1 MLIALYLLHH
11 SLLLMIAATMP
22 DKPSNLYDYTQSYAH
37 LITERH
43 AMIKP
48 HTHHPYQLGA
58 SLYMPAT
65 RQDIWQVIKRDK
77 LPTINSIIIC
87 LEDAVSH
94 NDVELALLRLQ
105 TLLEDWANNIDSINE
120 PSKQPDSQ
128 TEQQTHQTLQ
138 PTRPLVFVRP
148 RNPTMLQKLAD
159 FEHIDLLDGF
169 VLPKV
174 DMYSLSNW
182 RMACQNLSDH
192 QLLMPTL
199 ETAAVFNPHHNQ
211 ELAIGF
217 KEAFSQPVFALRI
230 GGNDL
235 FAALRLRRP
244 KNSIVYDTPIGTLA
258 YQLLGCFV
266 PHGFYLSAPVFEYLD
281 EPVLFMQELDRDVSL
296 GLVGKTVIH
305 PSQIALVQQ
314 AYCVPM
320 SILDEAQAILHSEAK
335 AVFKYNNTMLEPAT
349 HRAWATEIVNRAEVF
364 GTINDGN
371 SDYNS
376 LSDSL

>member
-1 MLIALYLLHH
+1 
-11 SLLLMIAATMP
+11 MP
-22 DKPSNLYDYTQSYAH
+22 DNSNNESNLYNYTQSYEH

-43 AMIKP
+43 ALLKP

-87 LEDAVSH
+87 VEDAVSH
-94 NDVELALLRLQ
+94 DDVELALQRLQ
-105 TLLEDWANNIDSINE
+105 ELLNTWAAHIDSIND
-120 PSKQPDSQ
+120 PSTPQNNKQ
-128 TEQQTHQTLQ
+128 EQ

-148 RNPTMLQKLAD
+148 RNPMMLQKLAHYK
-159 FEHIDLLDGF
+159 HIELLDGF
-169 VLPKV
+169 VMPKV
-174 DMYSLSNW
+174 DMCSLSNW
-182 RMACQNLSDH
+182 RMACQNLSTD

-199 ETAAVFNPHHNQ
+199 ETAALFNPHHNQ

-266 PHGFYLSAPVFEYLD
+266 PHGFYLTAPVFEYLD
-281 EPVLFMQELDRDVSL
+281 QPTLFMQELTRDVSL

-305 PSQIALVQQ
+305 PNQIALVQQ
-314 AYCVPM
+314 AYCVPA
-320 SILDEAQAILHSEAK
+320 STLDEAQAILHSEAK

-349 HRAWATEIVNRAEVF
+349 HRAWATEIINRAKVF
-364 GTINDGN
+364 GTINNDN
-371 SDYNS
+371 TEYSS
-376 LSDSL
+376 

>member
-1 MLIALYLLHH
+1 MSDTPNNESKLYRH
-11 SLLLMIAATMP
+11 
-22 DKPSNLYDYTQSYAH
+22 TQSYTH
-37 LITERH
+37 LITEHH

-48 HTHHPYQLGA
+48 HAHHPHQLGA

-77 LPTINSIIIC
+77 LATINSIIIC

-94 NDVELALLRLQ
+94 NDVELALERLQ
-105 TLLEDWANNIDSINE
+105 TLLDTWYTHKDTINE
-120 PSKQPDSQ
+120 PSSHTINPI
-128 TEQQTHQTLQ
+128 EQQSQQ
-138 PTRPLVFVRP
+138 PIRPLVFIRP
-148 RNPTMLQKLAD
+148 RNPAMLEYLTG
-159 FEHIDLLDGF
+159 FSHIDLIDGF

-182 RMACQNLSDH
+182 RLACQNISNG

-217 KEAFSQPVFALRI
+217 KEAFNQPVFALRI

-235 FAALRLRRP
+235 LATLRLRRP
-244 KNSIVYDTPIGTLA
+244 KNSIIYASPIGTLI

-266 PHGFYLSAPVFEYLD
+266 PHGFYLTAPVFEYLD
-281 EPVLFMQELDRDVSL
+281 QPTLFMQELTRDVSL

-314 AYCVPM
+314 AYCVPTGM
-320 SILDEAQAILHSEAK
+320 LDEAQAILHSEAK

-349 HRAWATEIVNRAEVF
+349 HRAWAEEVISRAAVF
-364 GTINDGN
+364 GTI
-371 SDYNS
+371 
-376 LSDSL
+376 SDSSTEYGSRM

>member
-1 MLIALYLLHH
+1 M
-11 SLLLMIAATMP
+11 T
-22 DKPSNLYDYTQSYAH
+22 DNLYNYTQSFAN

-43 AMIKP
+43 AMIKTR
-48 HTHHPYQLGA
+48 THHPYQLGA

-65 RQDIWQVIKRDK
+65 REDIWQVIKRDK

-94 NDVELALLRLQ
+94 NDVELALTRLQ
-105 TLLEDWANNIDSINE
+105 TLLNTWATHVDSINK
-120 PSKQPDSQ
+120 PSRHPIAHSEGQL
-128 TEQQTHQTLQ
+128 EL

-148 RNPTMLQKLAD
+148 RNPMMLQKLAD
-159 FEHIDLLDGF
+159 FKHIELLDGF
-169 VLPKV
+169 VMPKV

-182 RMACQNLSDH
+182 RMACQNLGVE

-199 ETAAVFNPHHNQ
+199 ETAALFDPHHNQ

-244 KNSIVYDTPIGTLA
+244 KHDIIYDTPIGTLA
-258 YQLLGCFV
+258 FQLIGCFV

-281 EPVLFMQELDRDVSL
+281 QPTLFMQELTRDVSL

-314 AYCVPM
+314 AYCVPV
-320 SILDEAQAILHSEAK
+320 STLDEAQAILHDEAK

-349 HRAWATEIVNRAEVF
+349 HRAWAVEIINRAEVF
-364 GTINDGN
+364 GTINDGGN
-371 SDYNS
+371 DYSS
-376 LSDSL
+376 LI

>member
-1 MLIALYLLHH
+1 MTDNTSRLH
-11 SLLLMIAATMP
+11 
-22 DKPSNLYDYTQSYAH
+22 DYTQSYAH
-37 LITERH
+37 LIAERH

-48 HTHHPYQLGA
+48 NTHHPYQLGA

-65 RQDIWQVIKRDK
+65 RQDIWDIIKRDK

-94 NDVELALLRLQ
+94 TDVEMALTRLQ
-105 TLLEDWANNIDSINE
+105 TLLDTWAAHVDSINN
-120 PSKQPDSQ
+120 PSKQADVHAQ
-128 TEQQTHQTLQ
+128 Q

-159 FEHIDLLDGF
+159 FKNIDLLDGF
-169 VLPKV
+169 VMPKV
-174 DMYSLSNW
+174 DMCSLSNW
-182 RMACQNLSDH
+182 RMACQNLSRE

-199 ETAAVFNPHHNQ
+199 ETAALFDPHHNQ

-217 KEAFSQPVFALRI
+217 KEAFNQPVFALRI

-266 PHGFYLSAPVFEYLD
+266 PHGFYLTAPVFEYLD
-281 EPVLFMQELDRDVSL
+281 QPTLFMQELTRDVSL

-314 AYCVPM
+314 AYCVPTN
-320 SILDEAQAILHSEAK
+320 ILDEAKAILHSEAK

-349 HRAWATEIVNRAEVF
+349 HRAWATEVVNRADVF
-364 GTINDGN
+364 GTINN
-371 SDYNS
+371 HTHY
-376 LSDSL
+376 DS

>member
-1 MLIALYLLHH
+1 MLP
-11 SLLLMIAATMP
+11 TMP
-22 DKPSNLYDYTQSYAH
+22 DNSNNESNLYNYTQSYQH

-43 AMIKP
+43 ALLKP

-87 LEDAVSH
+87 VEDAVSH
-94 NDVELALLRLQ
+94 DDVELALQRLQ
-105 TLLEDWANNIDSINE
+105 ELLNTWAAHIDSIND
-120 PSKQPDSQ
+120 PSTPQNNKQ
-128 TEQQTHQTLQ
+128 EQ

-148 RNPTMLQKLAD
+148 RNPMMLQKLAHYK
-159 FEHIDLLDGF
+159 HIELLDGF
-169 VLPKV
+169 VMPKV
-174 DMYSLSNW
+174 DMCSLSNW
-182 RMACQNLSDH
+182 RMACQNLSTD

-199 ETAAVFNPHHNQ
+199 ETAALFNPHHNQ

-266 PHGFYLSAPVFEYLD
+266 PHGFYLTAPVFEYLD
-281 EPVLFMQELDRDVSL
+281 QPTLFMQELTRDVSL

-305 PSQIALVQQ
+305 PNQIALVQQ
-314 AYCVPM
+314 AYCVPA
-320 SILDEAQAILHSEAK
+320 STLDEAQAILHSEAK

-364 GTINDGN
+364 GAIDDSN
-371 SDYNS
+371 SEYRAR
-376 LSDSL
+376 L

>member
-1 MLIALYLLHH
+1 
-11 SLLLMIAATMP
+11 MP
-22 DKPSNLYDYTQSYAH
+22 DNSNNESNLYNYTQSYEH

-43 AMIKP
+43 ALLKP

-87 LEDAVSH
+87 VEDAVSH
-94 NDVELALLRLQ
+94 DDVELALQRLQ
-105 TLLEDWANNIDSINE
+105 ELLNTWAAHIDSINN
-120 PSKQPDSQ
+120 PSTPQNNKQ
-128 TEQQTHQTLQ
+128 EQ

-148 RNPTMLQKLAD
+148 RNPMMLQKLAHYK
-159 FEHIDLLDGF
+159 HIELLDGF
-169 VLPKV
+169 VMPKV
-174 DMYSLSNW
+174 DMCSLSNW
-182 RMACQNLSDH
+182 RMACQNLSTD

-199 ETAAVFNPHHNQ
+199 ETAALFNPHHNQ

-266 PHGFYLSAPVFEYLD
+266 PHGFYLTAPVFEYLD
-281 EPVLFMQELDRDVSL
+281 QPTLFMQELTRDVSL

-305 PSQIALVQQ
+305 PNQIALVQQ
-314 AYCVPM
+314 AYCVPA
-320 SILDEAQAILHSEAK
+320 STLDEAQAILHSEAK

-349 HRAWATEIVNRAEVF
+349 HRAWATEIINRAKVF
-364 GTINDGN
+364 GTINNDN
-371 SDYNS
+371 TEYSS
-376 LSDSL
+376 RL

>member
-1 MLIALYLLHH
+1 
-11 SLLLMIAATMP
+11 MP
-22 DKPSNLYDYTQSYAH
+22 DNSNNESNLYNYTQSYEH

-43 AMIKP
+43 ALLKP

-87 LEDAVSH
+87 VEDAVSH
-94 NDVELALLRLQ
+94 DDVELALQRLQ
-105 TLLEDWANNIDSINE
+105 ELLNTWAAHIDSIND
-120 PSKQPDSQ
+120 PSTPQNSKQ
-128 TEQQTHQTLQ
+128 EQ

-148 RNPTMLQKLAD
+148 RNPMMLQKLAHYK
-159 FEHIDLLDGF
+159 HIELLDGF
-169 VLPKV
+169 VMPKV
-174 DMYSLSNW
+174 DMCSLSNW
-182 RMACQNLSDH
+182 RMACQNLSTD

-199 ETAAVFNPHHNQ
+199 ETAALFNPHHNQ

-266 PHGFYLSAPVFEYLD
+266 PHGFYLTAPVFEYLD
-281 EPVLFMQELDRDVSL
+281 QPTLFMQELTRDVSL

-305 PSQIALVQQ
+305 PNQIALVQQ
-314 AYCVPM
+314 AYCVPA
-320 SILDEAQAILHSEAK
+320 STLDEAQAILHSEAK

-349 HRAWATEIVNRAEVF
+349 HRAWATEIINRAKVF
-364 GTINDGN
+364 GTINNDN
-371 SDYNS
+371 TEYSS
-376 LSDSL
+376 RL

>member
-1 MLIALYLLHH
+1 
-11 SLLLMIAATMP
+11 MP
-22 DKPSNLYDYTQSYAH
+22 DNSNNESNLYNYTQSYEH

-43 AMIKP
+43 ALLKP

-87 LEDAVSH
+87 VEDAVSH
-94 NDVELALLRLQ
+94 DDVELALQRLQ
-105 TLLEDWANNIDSINE
+105 ELLNAWAAHIDSIND
-120 PSKQPDSQ
+120 PSTPQNNKQ
-128 TEQQTHQTLQ
+128 EQ

-148 RNPTMLQKLAD
+148 RNPMMLQKLAHYK
-159 FEHIDLLDGF
+159 HIELLDGF
-169 VLPKV
+169 VMPKV
-174 DMYSLSNW
+174 DMCSLSNW
-182 RMACQNLSDH
+182 RMACQNLSTD

-199 ETAAVFNPHHNQ
+199 ETAALFNPHHNQ

-266 PHGFYLSAPVFEYLD
+266 PHGFYLTASVFEYLD
-281 EPVLFMQELDRDVSL
+281 QPTLFMQELTRDVSL

-305 PSQIALVQQ
+305 PNQIALVQQ
-314 AYCVPM
+314 AYCVPA
-320 SILDEAQAILHSEAK
+320 STLDEAQAILHSEAK

-349 HRAWATEIVNRAEVF
+349 HRAWATEIINRAKVF
-364 GTINDGN
+364 GTINN
-371 SDYNS
+371 NNTEYS
-376 LSDSL
+376 

>member
-1 MLIALYLLHH
+1 
-11 SLLLMIAATMP
+11 MP
-22 DKPSNLYDYTQSYAH
+22 DNPSSLYNHTQSYAR
-37 LITERH
+37 LITGRH

-94 NDVELALLRLQ
+94 SDVELALTRLQ
-105 TLLEDWANNIDSINE
+105 ALLNIWASHVNSINE
-120 PSKQPDSQ
+120 PSALADIQ
-128 TEQQTHQTLQ
+128 TQQ

-148 RNPTMLQKLAD
+148 RNPMMLQNLAD
-159 FEHIDLLDGF
+159 FEHIDLIDGF
-169 VLPKV
+169 VMPKV

-182 RMACQNLSDH
+182 RMACQNLSTD

-199 ETAAVFNPHHNQ
+199 ETAALFDPHHNQ
-211 ELAIGF
+211 ELAIAF
-217 KEAFSQPVFALRI
+217 KEAFSQPIFALRI

-244 KNSIVYDTPIGTLA
+244 KDSIIYDTPIGTLI

-281 EPVLFMQELDRDVSL
+281 QPMLFMQELTRDVSL

-305 PSQIALVQQ
+305 PSQITLVQQ
-314 AYCVPM
+314 AYCVPLSM
-320 SILDEAQAILHSEAK
+320 LDEAQAILHSEAK

-349 HRAWATEIVNRAEVF
+349 HRAWAHEVVNRSEVF
-364 GTINDGN
+364 GVINDGN
-371 SDYNS
+371 SDYKP
-376 LSDSL
+376 LL

>member
-1 MLIALYLLHH
+1 
-11 SLLLMIAATMP
+11 MP
-22 DKPSNLYDYTQSYAH
+22 DNSNNESNLYNYTQSYEH

-43 AMIKP
+43 ALLKP

-87 LEDAVSH
+87 VEDAVSH
-94 NDVELALLRLQ
+94 DDVELALQRLQ
-105 TLLEDWANNIDSINE
+105 ELLNTWAAHIDSIND
-120 PSKQPDSQ
+120 PSTPQNNKQ
-128 TEQQTHQTLQ
+128 EQ

-148 RNPTMLQKLAD
+148 RNPMMLQKLAHYK
-159 FEHIDLLDGF
+159 HIELLDGF
-169 VLPKV
+169 VMPKV
-174 DMYSLSNW
+174 DMCSLSNW
-182 RMACQNLSDH
+182 RMACQNLSTD

-199 ETAAVFNPHHNQ
+199 ETAALFNPHHNQ

-266 PHGFYLSAPVFEYLD
+266 PHGFYLTAPVFEYLD
-281 EPVLFMQELDRDVSL
+281 QPTLFMQELTRDVSL

-305 PSQIALVQQ
+305 PNQIALVQQ
-314 AYCVPM
+314 AYCVPA
-320 SILDEAQAILHSEAK
+320 STLDEAQAILHSEAK

-349 HRAWATEIVNRAEVF
+349 HRAWATEIINRAKVF
-364 GTINDGN
+364 GT
-371 SDYNS
+371 
-376 LSDSL
+376 

>member
-1 MLIALYLLHH
+1 MSDI
-11 SLLLMIAATMP
+11 P
-22 DKPSNLYDYTQSYAH
+22 KNQSNRYAHTQSYAH

-43 AMIKP
+43 AMVRP

-87 LEDAVSH
+87 LEDAVGHS
-94 NDVELALLRLQ
+94 DVELALERLQ
-105 TLLEDWANNIDSINE
+105 DLLNTWAEHVDTIN
-120 PSKQPDSQ
+120 QPCKRASLESQ
-128 TEQQTHQTLQ
+128 PPAQL

-148 RNPTMLQKLAD
+148 RSPAMLQQLTDYA
-159 FEHIDLLDGF
+159 HIDLIDGF

-182 RMACQNLSDH
+182 RLACQNISST

-199 ETAAVFNPHHNQ
+199 ETAALFDPRHNQ

-217 KEAFSQPVFALRI
+217 KEAFNQPVFALRI

-266 PHGFYLSAPVFEYLD
+266 PHGFYLTAPVFEYLD
-281 EPVLFMQELDRDVSL
+281 QPTLFMQELTRDVSL

-314 AYCVPM
+314 AYCV
-320 SILDEAQAILHSEAK
+320 SLSTLDEAQAILHSEAK

-364 GTINDGN
+364 GTIDDSN
-371 SDYNS
+371 SEYRAR
-376 LSDSL
+376 L

>member
-1 MLIALYLLHH
+1 
-11 SLLLMIAATMP
+11 MP
-22 DKPSNLYDYTQSYAH
+22 DNSNNESNLYNYTQSYEH

-43 AMIKP
+43 ALLKP

-87 LEDAVSH
+87 VEDAVSH
-94 NDVELALLRLQ
+94 DDVELALQRLQ
-105 TLLEDWANNIDSINE
+105 ELLNTWAAHIDSIND
-120 PSKQPDSQ
+120 PSTPQNNKQ
-128 TEQQTHQTLQ
+128 EQ

-148 RNPTMLQKLAD
+148 RNPMMLQKLAHYK
-159 FEHIDLLDGF
+159 HIELLDGF
-169 VLPKV
+169 VMPKV
-174 DMYSLSNW
+174 DMCSLSNW
-182 RMACQNLSDH
+182 HMACQNLSTD

-199 ETAAVFNPHHNQ
+199 ETAALFNPHHNQ

-266 PHGFYLSAPVFEYLD
+266 PHGFYLTAPVFEYLD
-281 EPVLFMQELDRDVSL
+281 QPTLFMQELTRDVSL

-305 PSQIALVQQ
+305 PNQIALVQQ
-314 AYCVPM
+314 AYCVPA
-320 SILDEAQAILHSEAK
+320 STLDEAQAILHSEAK

-349 HRAWATEIVNRAEVF
+349 HRAWATEIINRAKVF
-364 GTINDGN
+364 GTINN
-371 SDYNS
+371 NNTEYSS
-376 LSDSL
+376 RL

>member
-1 MLIALYLLHH
+1 
-11 SLLLMIAATMP
+11 MP
-22 DKPSNLYDYTQSYAH
+22 DNQSELYNYTQSYEH
-37 LITERH
+37 LITAQH
-43 AMIKP
+43 ALVEA
-48 HTHHPYQLGA
+48 HTYHPYQLGA

-87 LEDAVSH
+87 LEDSVSH
-94 NDVELALLRLQ
+94 SDVELALTRLQ
-105 TLLEDWANNIDSINE
+105 KLLNLWAAHTDSINK
-120 PSKQPDSQ
+120 PSQAAANQTTQQP
-128 TEQQTHQTLQ
+128 QQQ
-138 PTRPLVFVRP
+138 TRPLVFVRP
-148 RNPTMLQKLAD
+148 RNPMMLQKLAS
-159 FEHIDLLDGF
+159 FEHIDLIDGF
-169 VLPKV
+169 VMPKV

-182 RMACQNLSDH
+182 RMACQNIDTE

-199 ETAAVFNPHHNQ
+199 ETAALFNPHHNQ
-211 ELAIGF
+211 ELAIAF
-217 KEAFSQPVFALRI
+217 KEAFIQPMFALRI

-244 KNSIVYDTPIGTLA
+244 KDSIIYDTPIGTLA

-266 PHGFYLSAPVFEYLD
+266 PHGFYLTAPVFEYLD
-281 EPVLFMQELDRDVSL
+281 QPMLFMQELNRDVNL

-320 SILDEAQAILHSEAK
+320 SMLDEAQAILHSEAK

-349 HRAWATEIVNRAEVF
+349 HRAWATQVVNRAEVF
-364 GTINDGN
+364 GTINDG
-371 SDYNS
+371 SGDYKP
-376 LSDSL
+376 LL

>member
-1 MLIALYLLHH
+1 MMPTMSDKHNNESDLYH
-11 SLLLMIAATMP
+11 
-22 DKPSNLYDYTQSYAH
+22 YTQSYEH

-43 AMIKP
+43 ALLKP

-87 LEDAVSH
+87 IEDAVSH
-94 NDVELALLRLQ
+94 DDVGLALQRLQ
-105 TLLEDWANNIDSINE
+105 ELLNTWAAHIDSINN
-120 PSKQPDSQ
+120 PSTPEIHK
-128 TEQQTHQTLQ
+128 LAQ

-148 RNPTMLQKLAD
+148 RNPMMLQKLAHYKNI
-159 FEHIDLLDGF
+159 ELLDGF
-169 VLPKV
+169 VMPKV
-174 DMYSLSNW
+174 DMCSLSNW
-182 RMACQNLSDH
+182 RMACQNLSTD

-199 ETAAVFNPHHNQ
+199 ETAALFDPHHNQ

-235 FAALRLRRP
+235 FASLRLRRP
-244 KNSIVYDTPIGTLA
+244 KNSIIYDTPIGTLA

-266 PHGFYLSAPVFEYLD
+266 PHGFYLTAPVFEYLD
-281 EPVLFMQELDRDVSL
+281 QPTLFMQELTRDVSL

-314 AYCVPM
+314 AYCVPA
-320 SILDEAQAILHSEAK
+320 SILDEAKAILHSEAK

-349 HRAWATEIVNRAEVF
+349 HRAWATEIINRAKVF
-364 GTINDGN
+364 GTINNDN
-371 SDYNS
+371 SDYS
-376 LSDSL
+376 SRL

>member
-1 MLIALYLLHH
+1 
-11 SLLLMIAATMP
+11 MP
-22 DKPSNLYDYTQSYAH
+22 DNSNNESNLYNYTQSYEH

-43 AMIKP
+43 ALLKP

-87 LEDAVSH
+87 VEDAVSH
-94 NDVELALLRLQ
+94 DDVELALQRLQ
-105 TLLEDWANNIDSINE
+105 ELLNTWAAHIDSIND
-120 PSKQPDSQ
+120 PSTPQNNKQ
-128 TEQQTHQTLQ
+128 EQ

-148 RNPTMLQKLAD
+148 RNPMMLQKLAHYK
-159 FEHIDLLDGF
+159 HIELLDGF
-169 VLPKV
+169 VMPKV
-174 DMYSLSNW
+174 DMCSLSNW
-182 RMACQNLSDH
+182 RMACQNLSTD

-199 ETAAVFNPHHNQ
+199 ETAALFNPHHNQ

-266 PHGFYLSAPVFEYLD
+266 PHGFYLTAPVFEYLD
-281 EPVLFMQELDRDVSL
+281 QPTLFMQELTRDVSL

-305 PSQIALVQQ
+305 PNQIALVQQ
-314 AYCVPM
+314 AYCVPA
-320 SILDEAQAILHSEAK
+320 STLDEAQAILHSEAK

-364 GTINDGN
+364 GAIDDSN
-371 SDYNS
+371 SKYRAR
-376 LSDSL
+376 L

>member
-1 MLIALYLLHH
+1 
-11 SLLLMIAATMP
+11 MP
-22 DKPSNLYDYTQSYAH
+22 DNSNNESNLYNYTQSYEH

-43 AMIKP
+43 ALLKP

-87 LEDAVSH
+87 VEDAVSH
-94 NDVELALLRLQ
+94 DDVELALQRLQ
-105 TLLEDWANNIDSINE
+105 ELLNTWAAHIDSIND
-120 PSKQPDSQ
+120 PSTPQNNKQ
-128 TEQQTHQTLQ
+128 EQ

-148 RNPTMLQKLAD
+148 RNPMMLQKLAHYK
-159 FEHIDLLDGF
+159 HIELLDGF
-169 VLPKV
+169 VMPKV
-174 DMYSLSNW
+174 DMCSLSNW
-182 RMACQNLSDH
+182 RMACQNLSTD

-199 ETAAVFNPHHNQ
+199 ETAAMFNPHHNQ

-266 PHGFYLSAPVFEYLD
+266 PHGFYLTAPVFEYLD
-281 EPVLFMQELDRDVSL
+281 QPTLFMQELTRDVSL

-305 PSQIALVQQ
+305 PNQIALVQQ
-314 AYCVPM
+314 AYCVPA
-320 SILDEAQAILHSEAK
+320 STLDEAQAILHSEAK

-349 HRAWATEIVNRAEVF
+349 HRAWATEIINRAKVF
-364 GTINDGN
+364 GTINN
-371 SDYNS
+371 NNTEYSS
-376 LSDSL
+376 RL

>member
-1 MLIALYLLHH
+1 
-11 SLLLMIAATMP
+11 MP
-22 DKPSNLYDYTQSYAH
+22 DNSNNESNLYNYTQSYEH

-43 AMIKP
+43 ALLKP

-87 LEDAVSH
+87 VEDAVSH
-94 NDVELALLRLQ
+94 DDVELALQRLQ
-105 TLLEDWANNIDSINE
+105 ELLNTWAAHIDSIND
-120 PSKQPDSQ
+120 PSTPQNNKQ
-128 TEQQTHQTLQ
+128 EQ
-138 PTRPLVFVRP
+138 PSRPLVFVRP
-148 RNPTMLQKLAD
+148 RNPMMLQKLAHYK
-159 FEHIDLLDGF
+159 HIELLDGF
-169 VLPKV
+169 VMPKV
-174 DMYSLSNW
+174 DMCSLSNW
-182 RMACQNLSDH
+182 RMACQNLSTD

-199 ETAAVFNPHHNQ
+199 ETAALFNPHHNQ

-230 GGNDL
+230 GGNYL
-235 FAALRLRRP
+235 FGALRLRRP

-266 PHGFYLSAPVFEYLD
+266 PHGFYLTAPVFEYLD
-281 EPVLFMQELDRDVSL
+281 QPTLFMQELTRDVSL

-305 PSQIALVQQ
+305 PNQIALVQQ
-314 AYCVPM
+314 AYCVPA
-320 SILDEAQAILHSEAK
+320 STLDEAQAILHSEAK

-349 HRAWATEIVNRAEVF
+349 HRAWATEIINRAKVF
-364 GTINDGN
+364 GTINN
-371 SDYNS
+371 NNTEYSS
-376 LSDSL
+376 RL

>member
-1 MLIALYLLHH
+1 MT
-11 SLLLMIAATMP
+11 STMP
-22 DKPSNLYDYTQSYAH
+22 DKPSSLYDYTQSYEH

-43 AMIKP
+43 AMLKP
-48 HTHHPYQLGA
+48 RTHHPYQLGA

-77 LPTINSIIIC
+77 LPDINSIIIC
-87 LEDAVSH
+87 IEDAVSH
-94 NDVELALLRLQ
+94 DDVELALERLQ
-105 TLLEDWANNIDSINE
+105 ELLDTWSAHVDSINE
-120 PSKQPDSQ
+120 PSNH
-128 TEQQTHQTLQ
+128 TENQNEH

-148 RNPTMLQKLAD
+148 RNPMMLQKLAGYKNI
-159 FEHIDLLDGF
+159 ELLDGF
-169 VLPKV
+169 VMPKV
-174 DMYSLSNW
+174 DMCSLSNW
-182 RMACQNLSDH
+182 RMACQNLDTE

-199 ETAAVFNPHHNQ
+199 ETAALFDPHHNQ

-217 KEAFSQPVFALRI
+217 KEAFNQPVFALRI

-281 EPVLFMQELDRDVSL
+281 QPTLFMQELTRDVSL

-314 AYCVPM
+314 AYCVPA
-320 SILDEAQAILHSEAK
+320 STLDEAEAILHTEAK

-349 HRAWATEIVNRAEVF
+349 HRAWATEIVNRAAVF
-364 GTINDGN
+364 GTINND
-371 SDYNS
+371 SVDYNS
-376 LSDSL
+376 RL

>member
-1 MLIALYLLHH
+1 MV
-11 SLLLMIAATMP
+11 
-22 DKPSNLYDYTQSYAH
+22 
-37 LITERH
+37 R
-43 AMIKP
+43 P

-87 LEDAVSH
+87 LEDAVGHS
-94 NDVELALLRLQ
+94 DVELALERLQ
-105 TLLEDWANNIDSINE
+105 DLLNTWAEHVDTIN
-120 PSKQPDSQ
+120 QPCKRAALESQ
-128 TEQQTHQTLQ
+128 PPAQL

-148 RNPTMLQKLAD
+148 RSPAMLQQLAD
-159 FEHIDLLDGF
+159 YAHIDLIDGF

-182 RMACQNLSDH
+182 RLACQNISST

-199 ETAAVFNPHHNQ
+199 ETAALFDPRHNQ

-217 KEAFSQPVFALRI
+217 KEAFNQPVFALRI

-266 PHGFYLSAPVFEYLD
+266 PHGFYLTAPVFEYLD
-281 EPVLFMQELDRDVSL
+281 QPTLFMQELTRDVSL

-314 AYCVPM
+314 AYCV
-320 SILDEAQAILHSEAK
+320 SLSTLDEAQAILHSEAK

-364 GTINDGN
+364 GTIDDSN
-371 SDYNS
+371 SEYRAR
-376 LSDSL
+376 L

>member
-1 MLIALYLLHH
+1 MSDMPKKQSSLY
-11 SLLLMIAATMP
+11 S
-22 DKPSNLYDYTQSYAH
+22 DSQSYTH
-37 LITERH
+37 RITERH
-43 AMIKP
+43 AMVKP

-65 RQDIWQVIKRDK
+65 RQDIWQVISRNK
-77 LPTINSIIIC
+77 LPLIDSIIIC

-94 NDVELALLRLQ
+94 SDVDLALERLQ
-105 TLLEDWANNIDSINE
+105 TLLNTWAEHVDTINQPSIVANT
-120 PSKQPDSQ
+120 KAQ
-128 TEQQTHQTLQ
+128 H

-148 RNPTMLQKLAD
+148 RNPAMLQQLAD
-159 FEHIDLLDGF
+159 FTHIDLIDGF
-169 VLPKV
+169 VLPKI
-174 DMYSLSNW
+174 DMYSLSDW
-182 RMACQNLSDH
+182 RMGCQNLSHD

-199 ETAAVFNPHHNQ
+199 ETAALFDQQHNQ

-217 KEAFSQPVFALRI
+217 KEAFSQPIFALRI

-244 KNSIVYDTPIGTLA
+244 KSSIVYDTPIGNLI

-266 PHGFYLSAPVFEYLD
+266 PHGFYLTAPVFEYLD
-281 EPVLFMQELDRDVSL
+281 QPTLFMQELTRDVNL

-314 AYCVPM
+314 AYCVPL
-320 SILDEAQAILHSEAK
+320 STLDEAQAILHSQAK

-349 HRAWATEIVNRAEVF
+349 HRAWATEIVNRAEFF
-364 GTINDGN
+364 GTINDNNREYGTRE
-371 SDYNS
+371 
-376 LSDSL
+376 

>member
-1 MLIALYLLHH
+1 M
-11 SLLLMIAATMP
+11 MP
-22 DKPSNLYDYTQSYAH
+22 HMTNNDSNLYNFTQSYTS

-43 AMIKP
+43 AMVKP
-48 HTHHPYQLGA
+48 STHHPYQLGA

-94 NDVELALLRLQ
+94 SDVELALTRLQ
-105 TLLEDWANNIDSINE
+105 TLLETWASHVHSIND
-120 PSKQPDSQ
+120 PSRQTANQSKQQ
-128 TEQQTHQTLQ
+128 TQQ

-148 RNPTMLQKLAD
+148 RNSMMLQKLAD
-159 FEHIDLLDGF
+159 FQHIELLDGF
-169 VLPKV
+169 VMPKV

-182 RMACQNLSDH
+182 RMACQNLDAE

-199 ETAAVFNPHHNQ
+199 ETAALFDPHHNQ

-217 KEAFSQPVFALRI
+217 KEAFSQPVFALRV

-244 KNSIVYDTPIGTLA
+244 KDSIIYDTPIGILA

-281 EPVLFMQELDRDVSL
+281 QPTLFMQELTRDVSL

-320 SILDEAQAILHSEAK
+320 SMLDEAQAILHSEAK

-349 HRAWATEIVNRAEVF
+349 HRAWADEVINRAQVF
-364 GTINDGN
+364 GTINDGH
-371 SDYNS
+371 SDYKP
-376 LSDSL
+376 LL

>member
-1 MLIALYLLHH
+1 MPI
-11 SLLLMIAATMP
+11 MP
-22 DKPSNLYDYTQSYAH
+22 DNESNIYSNNQSYAH

-43 AMIKP
+43 AMVRP
-48 HTHHPYQLGA
+48 NTHHPYQLGA

-94 NDVELALLRLQ
+94 NDVELALTRLQ
-105 TLLEDWANNIDSINE
+105 TLLHTWAAHVDSINE
-120 PSKQPDSQ
+120 PSKQADIH
-128 TEQQTHQTLQ
+128 TEQ

-148 RNPTMLQKLAD
+148 RHPAMLEQLSH
-159 FEHIDLLDGF
+159 FTNIDLIDGF
-169 VLPKV
+169 VMPKV

-182 RMACQNLSDH
+182 RMACQNLSSE

-199 ETAAVFNPHHNQ
+199 ETAALFNPHHNE

-266 PHGFYLSAPVFEYLD
+266 PHGFYLTAPVFEYLD
-281 EPVLFMQELDRDVSL
+281 QPTLFMQELTRDVSL

-320 SILDEAQAILHSEAK
+320 STLDEAQAILHSEAK

-349 HRAWATEIVNRAEVF
+349 HRAWATEIVNRANAF
-364 GTINDGN
+364 GTIDDSN
-371 SDYNS
+371 SDYTS
-376 LSDSL
+376 RL

>member
-1 MLIALYLLHH
+1 MTP
-11 SLLLMIAATMP
+11 TMP
-22 DKPSNLYDYTQSYAH
+22 DNQFDLYNYTQSYEH

-43 AMIKP
+43 AMVKA

-77 LPTINSIIIC
+77 LTTINSIIIC

-94 NDVELALLRLQ
+94 SDVHLALTRLQ
-105 TLLEDWANNIDSINE
+105 ELLDLWALHVDSINK
-120 PSKQPDSQ
+120 PSQPAETQ
-128 TEQQTHQTLQ
+128 IQQ

-148 RNPTMLQKLAD
+148 RNPMMLQKLAH
-159 FEHIDLLDGF
+159 FKHIDLIDGF
-169 VLPKV
+169 VMPKV

-182 RMACQNLSDH
+182 RMACQNIDTE

-199 ETAAVFNPHHNQ
+199 ETAALFNPHHNQ
-211 ELAIGF
+211 ELAIAF
-217 KEAFSQPVFALRI
+217 KEAFIQPMFALRI

-244 KNSIVYDTPIGTLA
+244 KDSIIYDTPIGTLA

-266 PHGFYLSAPVFEYLD
+266 PHGFYLTAPVFEYLD
-281 EPVLFMQELDRDVSL
+281 QPMLFMQELNRDVNL

-320 SILDEAQAILHSEAK
+320 SMLDEAQAILHSEAK

-349 HRAWATEIVNRAEVF
+349 HRAWATQVVNRAEVF
-364 GTINDGN
+364 GTINDG
-371 SDYNS
+371 SGDYKP
-376 LSDSL
+376 LL

>member
-1 MLIALYLLHH
+1 MSEKTSSLY
-11 SLLLMIAATMP
+11 
-22 DKPSNLYDYTQSYAH
+22 NYTQSYEH

-94 NDVELALLRLQ
+94 SDVELALERLQ
-105 TLLEDWANNIDSINE
+105 TLLYTWSAHVNSINE
-120 PSKQPDSQ
+120 PTRQAGIQSNQQS
-128 TEQQTHQTLQ
+128 EQQNQQ

-148 RNPTMLQKLAD
+148 RNPAMLQQLAD
-159 FEHIDLLDGF
+159 FAHIDLVDGF
-169 VLPKV
+169 VMPKV

-182 RMACQNLSDH
+182 RMACQNVSTA

-199 ETAAVFNPHHNQ
+199 ETAALFNPHHNQ

-244 KNSIVYDTPIGTLA
+244 KDSIVYDTPIGTLA

-281 EPVLFMQELDRDVSL
+281 QPTLFMQELTRDVSL

-314 AYCVPM
+314 AYCVPLSM
-320 SILDEAQAILHSEAK
+320 LDEAKAILHSEAK

-349 HRAWATEIVNRAEVF
+349 HRAWAHEVVNRAEVF

-371 SDYNS
+371 IDYKAR
-376 LSDSL
+376 L

>member
-1 MLIALYLLHH
+1 MT
-11 SLLLMIAATMP
+11 STMP
-22 DKPSNLYDYTQSYAH
+22 DTSAPLYQTTQSYAH

-43 AMIKP
+43 AMLKP
-48 HTHHPYQLGA
+48 NMYHPYQLGA

-77 LPTINSIIIC
+77 LPDINSIIIC

-94 NDVELALLRLQ
+94 SDVELALTRLQ
-105 TLLEDWANNIDSINE
+105 TLLNTWATHINSINA
-120 PSKQPDSQ
+120 PSDP
-128 TEQQTHQTLQ
+128 TETHAQ

-148 RNPTMLQKLAD
+148 RNPMMLQQLAD
-159 FEHIDLLDGF
+159 FDNIELLDGF
-169 VLPKV
+169 VMPKV

-182 RMACQNLSDH
+182 RMACQNISSE

-211 ELAIGF
+211 ELAIAF
-217 KEAFSQPVFALRI
+217 KEAFSQPIFALRI

-244 KNSIVYDTPIGTLA
+244 KDSIIYDTPIGTLA

-266 PHGFYLSAPVFEYLD
+266 PHGFYLTAPVFEYLD
-281 EPVLFMQELDRDVSL
+281 QPMLFMQELTRDVSL

-314 AYCVPM
+314 AYCVPLSM
-320 SILDEAQAILHSEAK
+320 LDEAQAILHTEAK

-349 HRAWATEIVNRAEVF
+349 HAAWAHEIINRAEVF

-371 SDYNS
+371 SDYKP
-376 LSDSL
+376 LL

>member
-1 MLIALYLLHH
+1 
-11 SLLLMIAATMP
+11 MP
-22 DKPSNLYDYTQSYAH
+22 DNSNNESNLYNYTQSYEH

-43 AMIKP
+43 ALLKP

-87 LEDAVSH
+87 VEDAVSH
-94 NDVELALLRLQ
+94 DDVELALQRLQ
-105 TLLEDWANNIDSINE
+105 ELLNAWAAHIDSIND
-120 PSKQPDSQ
+120 PSTPQNNKQ
-128 TEQQTHQTLQ
+128 EQ

-148 RNPTMLQKLAD
+148 RNPMMLQKLAHYK
-159 FEHIDLLDGF
+159 HIELLDGF
-169 VLPKV
+169 VMPKV
-174 DMYSLSNW
+174 DMCSLSNW
-182 RMACQNLSDH
+182 RMACQNLSTD

-199 ETAAVFNPHHNQ
+199 ETAALFNPHHNQ

-266 PHGFYLSAPVFEYLD
+266 PHGFYLTAPVFEYLD
-281 EPVLFMQELDRDVSL
+281 QPTLFMQELTRDVSL

-305 PSQIALVQQ
+305 PNQIALVQQ
-314 AYCVPM
+314 AYCVPA
-320 SILDEAQAILHSEAK
+320 STLDEAQAILHSEAK

-349 HRAWATEIVNRAEVF
+349 HRAWATEIINRAKVF
-364 GTINDGN
+364 GTINN
-371 SDYNS
+371 NNTEYS
-376 LSDSL
+376 

>member
-1 MLIALYLLHH
+1 
-11 SLLLMIAATMP
+11 MP
-22 DKPSNLYDYTQSYAH
+22 DIPNNSNNESDLYNYTQSYEH

-43 AMIKP
+43 ALLRP

-77 LPTINSIIIC
+77 LSTINSIIIC
-87 LEDAVSH
+87 VEDAVNH
-94 NDVELALLRLQ
+94 DDVELALERLQ
-105 TLLEDWANNIDSINE
+105 ELLNTWAAHIDSIND
-120 PSKQPDSQ
+120 PSTPESNKQ
-128 TEQQTHQTLQ
+128 EQ

-148 RNPTMLQKLAD
+148 RNPMMLQKLAHYK
-159 FEHIDLLDGF
+159 HIELLDGF
-169 VLPKV
+169 VMPKV
-174 DMYSLSNW
+174 DMCSLSNW
-182 RMACQNLSDH
+182 RMACQNLSTD

-199 ETAAVFNPHHNQ
+199 ETAALFNPHHNQ

-266 PHGFYLSAPVFEYLD
+266 PHGFYLTAPVFEYLD
-281 EPVLFMQELDRDVSL
+281 QPTLFMQELTRDVSL

-314 AYCVPM
+314 AYCVPA
-320 SILDEAQAILHSEAK
+320 STLDEAQAILHSEAK

-349 HRAWATEIVNRAEVF
+349 HRAWATEIINRAKVF
-364 GTINDGN
+364 GTINNDN
-371 SDYNS
+371 TDYS
-376 LSDSL
+376 SRL

>member
-1 MLIALYLLHH
+1 
-11 SLLLMIAATMP
+11 MP
-22 DKPSNLYDYTQSYAH
+22 DKPASPYSNTQSYVH

-43 AMIKP
+43 AMVKP
-48 HTHHPYQLGA
+48 HTYHPYQLGA

-65 RQDIWQVIKRDK
+65 RQDIWQVIKREK

-94 NDVELALLRLQ
+94 NDVALALTRLQ
-105 TLLEDWANNIDSINE
+105 ALLNTWATHVNSINA
-120 PSKQPDSQ
+120 PSNPAAEQ
-128 TEQQTHQTLQ
+128 TQQ

-148 RNPTMLQKLAD
+148 RNPMMLQQLAD
-159 FEHIDLLDGF
+159 FEHINLLDGF
-169 VLPKV
+169 VMPKV

-182 RMACQNLSDH
+182 RMACQSLETD

-199 ETAAVFNPHHNQ
+199 ETAALFNPHHNQ
-211 ELAIGF
+211 ELAIAF
-217 KEAFSQPVFALRI
+217 KEAFSQPMFALRI

-244 KNSIVYDTPIGTLA
+244 KDSIVYDTPIGTLA

-266 PHGFYLSAPVFEYLD
+266 PHGFYLTAPVFEYLD
-281 EPVLFMQELDRDVSL
+281 QPTLLMQELTRDVSL

-314 AYCVPM
+314 AYCVPL

-349 HRAWATEIVNRAEVF
+349 HRSWAQEVVNRAAVF

-371 SDYNS
+371 MDYAP
-376 LSDSL
+376 

>member
-1 MLIALYLLHH
+1 
-11 SLLLMIAATMP
+11 MP
-22 DKPSNLYDYTQSYAH
+22 DNSNNESNLYNYTQSYEH

-43 AMIKP
+43 ALLKP

-87 LEDAVSH
+87 IEDAVSH
-94 NDVELALLRLQ
+94 DDVELSLQRLQ
-105 TLLEDWANNIDSINE
+105 ELLNTWAAHIDSIND
-120 PSKQPDSQ
+120 PSTPQNNKQ
-128 TEQQTHQTLQ
+128 EQ

-148 RNPTMLQKLAD
+148 RNPMMLQKLAHYK
-159 FEHIDLLDGF
+159 HIELLDGF
-169 VLPKV
+169 VMPKV
-174 DMYSLSNW
+174 DMCSLSNW
-182 RMACQNLSDH
+182 RMACQNLSTD

-199 ETAAVFNPHHNQ
+199 ETAALFNPHHNQ

-266 PHGFYLSAPVFEYLD
+266 PHGFYLTAPVFEYLD
-281 EPVLFMQELDRDVSL
+281 QPTLFMQELTRDVSL

-305 PSQIALVQQ
+305 PNQIALVQQ
-314 AYCVPM
+314 AYCVPA
-320 SILDEAQAILHSEAK
+320 STLDEAQAILHSEAK

-349 HRAWATEIVNRAEVF
+349 HRAWATEIINRAKVF
-364 GTINDGN
+364 GTINN
-371 SDYNS
+371 NNTEYSS
-376 LSDSL
+376 RL

>member
-1 MLIALYLLHH
+1 
-11 SLLLMIAATMP
+11 MP
-22 DKPSNLYDYTQSYAH
+22 DNSSSLHNATQSYSH

-43 AMIKP
+43 AIVKP
-48 HTHHPYQLGA
+48 RTHHPYQLGA

-94 NDVELALLRLQ
+94 NDVELALTRLQ
-105 TLLEDWANNIDSINE
+105 SLLDTWASHIHSINTPHSMGTQNSTNASDLPNQKE
-120 PSKQPDSQ
+120 TPQ
-128 TEQQTHQTLQ
+128 Q

-148 RNPTMLQKLAD
+148 RNPVMLQKLAH
-159 FEHIDLLDGF
+159 FAHIELIDGF
-169 VLPKV
+169 VMPKV

-182 RMACQNLSDH
+182 RMACQNLGTE

-199 ETAAVFNPHHNQ
+199 ETAALFDPHHNQ
-211 ELAIGF
+211 ELAIAF
-217 KEAFSQPVFALRI
+217 KEAFSQPIFALRI

-244 KNSIVYDTPIGTLA
+244 KDSIVYDTPIGTLA
-258 YQLLGCFV
+258 YGLLGCFV
-266 PHGFYLSAPVFEYLD
+266 PHGFYLTAPVFEYLD
-281 EPVLFMQELDRDVSL
+281 QPMLFMQELNRDVSL

-314 AYCVPM
+314 AFCVPA
-320 SILDEAQAILHSEAK
+320 SVLDEAQAILHSEAK

-349 HRAWATEIVNRAEVF
+349 HRAWASEVINRAHVF
-364 GTINDGN
+364 GTINDGH
-371 SDYNS
+371 SDYKP
-376 LSDSL
+376 LL

>member
-1 MLIALYLLHH
+1 
-11 SLLLMIAATMP
+11 MP
-22 DKPSNLYDYTQSYAH
+22 DNSNNESNLYNYTQSYEH

-43 AMIKP
+43 ALLKP

-87 LEDAVSH
+87 VEDAVSH
-94 NDVELALLRLQ
+94 DDVELALQRLQ
-105 TLLEDWANNIDSINE
+105 ELLNTWAAHIDSINDPSTPE
-120 PSKQPDSQ
+120 NSKQ
-128 TEQQTHQTLQ
+128 EQ

-148 RNPTMLQKLAD
+148 RNPMMLQKLAHYQ
-159 FEHIDLLDGF
+159 HIELLDGF
-169 VLPKV
+169 VMPKV
-174 DMYSLSNW
+174 DMCSLSNW
-182 RMACQNLSDH
+182 RMACQNLSTD

-199 ETAAVFNPHHNQ
+199 ETAALFNPHHNQ

-266 PHGFYLSAPVFEYLD
+266 PHGFYLTAPVFEYLD
-281 EPVLFMQELDRDVSL
+281 QPTLFMQELTRDVSL

-314 AYCVPM
+314 AYCVPA
-320 SILDEAQAILHSEAK
+320 STLDEAQAILHSEAK

-349 HRAWATEIVNRAEVF
+349 HRAWATEIINRAKVF
-364 GTINDGN
+364 GTINNDN
-371 SDYNS
+371 TEYSS
-376 LSDSL
+376 RL

>member
-1 MLIALYLLHH
+1 MLP
-11 SLLLMIAATMP
+11 TMP
-22 DKPSNLYDYTQSYAH
+22 DNSNNESNLYNYTQSYEH

-43 AMIKP
+43 ALLKP

-87 LEDAVSH
+87 VEDAVSH
-94 NDVELALLRLQ
+94 DDVELALQRLQ
-105 TLLEDWANNIDSINE
+105 ELLNTWAAHIDSIND
-120 PSKQPDSQ
+120 PSTPQNNKQ
-128 TEQQTHQTLQ
+128 EQ

-148 RNPTMLQKLAD
+148 RNPMMLQKLAHYK
-159 FEHIDLLDGF
+159 HIELLDGF
-169 VLPKV
+169 VMPKV
-174 DMYSLSNW
+174 DMCSLSNW
-182 RMACQNLSDH
+182 RMACQNLSTD

-199 ETAAVFNPHHNQ
+199 ETAALFNPHHNQ

-266 PHGFYLSAPVFEYLD
+266 PHGFYLTAPVFEYLD
-281 EPVLFMQELDRDVSL
+281 QPTLFMQELTRDVSL

-314 AYCVPM
+314 AYCVPA
-320 SILDEAQAILHSEAK
+320 STLDEAQAILHSEAK

-349 HRAWATEIVNRAEVF
+349 HRAWATEIISRAKVF
-364 GTINDGN
+364 GTINN
-371 SDYNS
+371 NNTEYSS
-376 LSDSL
+376 RL

>member
-1 MLIALYLLHH
+1 MTPTMLDTSATLYQ
-11 SLLLMIAATMP
+11 
-22 DKPSNLYDYTQSYAH
+22 NTQSYAH

-43 AMIKP
+43 AMVKP
-48 HTHHPYQLGA
+48 HMYHPYQLGA

-94 NDVELALLRLQ
+94 NDVELALTRLQ
-105 TLLEDWANNIDSINE
+105 ALLNTWASHVNSINT
-120 PSKQPDSQ
+120 PSNPSDIHTQ
-128 TEQQTHQTLQ
+128 Q

-148 RNPTMLQKLAD
+148 RNPLMLQQLAD
-159 FEHIDLLDGF
+159 FDNIDLLDGF
-169 VLPKV
+169 VMPKV

-182 RMACQNLSDH
+182 RLSCQNLNTD

-199 ETAAVFNPHHNQ
+199 ETAALFNPHHNQ
-211 ELAIGF
+211 ELAIAF
-217 KEAFSQPVFALRI
+217 KEAFSQPIFALRI

-235 FAALRLRRP
+235 FAELRLRRP
-244 KNSIVYDTPIGTLA
+244 KDSIIYDTPIGTLA

-266 PHGFYLSAPVFEYLD
+266 PHGFYLTAPVFEYLD
-281 EPVLFMQELDRDVSL
+281 QPMLFMQELTRDVSL

-314 AYCVPM
+314 AYCVPLSM
-320 SILDEAQAILHSEAK
+320 LDEAQAILHSEAK
-335 AVFKYNNTMLEPAT
+335 AVFKFNNTMLEPAT
-349 HRAWATEIVNRAEVF
+349 HRAWANEIVNRAEVF

-371 SDYNS
+371 SDYKP
-376 LSDSL
+376 LL